1 MPAQPAPQGVPSA
14 ALPASLL
21 PRHMALAVLVAA
33 VWGLNFVLIDVGL
46 KDFPPL
52 LFCALRFTVVAVP
65 AVFLVGG
72 PGWPGA
78 GSWPSASSSGW

>member
-1 MPAQPAPQGVPSA
+1 MS
-14 ALPASLL
+14 
-21 PRHMALAVLVAA
+21 PRHIALAVLVAA

-46 KDFPPL
+46 KNFPPL

-65 AVFLVGG
+65 RSSSSES

-78 GSWPSASSSGW
+78 GCWPSEWCSVW